1 VPVEAVLQRAWRRT
15 GLAAEAWLW
24 PLSLAA
30 GLYRLALAAR
40 GWAYRN
46 GLRKAAHLPVPVVS
60 VGNLAVGGMGKTPL
74 VIALAEAL
82 AARDRRVGV
91 LTRGY
96 KGSHEGK
103 GALLVS
109 DGRSLHADPATAG
122 DEAVFLARRLT
133 GIPVAVGSR
142 RAEAGRLLLDA
153 CDLDLL
159 LLDDGFQ
166 HRALAR
172 DADVVLVDGFSPVA
186 NRRLLPRGPLRERP
200 SALGR
205 ADLVIARFPDQA
217 SPPDLSAW
225 TWAPVRAART
235 RVTGIL
241 DAAGE
246 PAPDLIGLP
255 VLAVAGIARPE
266 RFRDTVAGLGARVL
280 AFVPYPDHAA
290 YAAAD
295 ADRLADRAR
304 EAGAEAVVTTQKD
317 AVKLAPLWPA
327 GAVPL
332 RVVAIHLEVDDP
344 SGAWVDALL
353 ETALARFAAREG
365 AGAGADIASRP
376 V

>member
-1 VPVEAVLQRAWRRT
+1 VSVEAALQRAWRRT

-40 GWAYRN
+40 GLAYRT
-46 GLRKAAHLPVPVVS
+46 GMRKAAHLPVPVIS
-60 VGNLAVGGMGKTPL
+60 VGNLAVGGTGKTPL

-96 KGSHEGK
+96 KGGHEGK

-109 DGRSLHADPATAG
+109 DGDALHADPATAG
-122 DEAVFLARRLT
+122 DEAVFLARRLK
-133 GIPVAVGSR
+133 GVPVAVGTR

-166 HRALAR
+166 HWALAR
-172 DADVVLVDGFSPVA
+172 DADVVLVDGISPVG

-200 SALGR
+200 SALAR
-205 ADLVIARFPDQA
+205 ADLVVARFPDQA

-241 DAAGE
+241 DPAGE
-246 PAPDLIGLP
+246 AAPDAGTSLIGLP

-266 RFRDTVAGLGARVL
+266 RFRDTVAGLGARVA
-280 AFVPYPDHAA
+280 AFAPYPDHAA
-290 YAAAD
+290 YGSAD
-295 ADRLADRAR
+295 AARLAARAR

-327 GAVPL
+327 DAVPL
-332 RVVAIHLEVDDP
+332 RVVAIHLELDDP
-344 SGAWVDALL
+344 SGAWVDDLL
-353 ETALARFAAREG
+353 NTALARFAAREG
-365 AGAGADIASRP
+365 VGADIGP